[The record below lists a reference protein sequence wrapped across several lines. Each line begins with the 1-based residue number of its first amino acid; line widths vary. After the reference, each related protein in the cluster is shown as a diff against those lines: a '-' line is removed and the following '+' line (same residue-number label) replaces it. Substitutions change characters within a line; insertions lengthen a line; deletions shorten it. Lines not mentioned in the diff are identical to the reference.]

1 MHLPI
6 SIWVFVVLI
15 ALMILLFLLDRV
27 ALWMERRGWIYYR
40 SFEPGLSARG
50 AIRGIESF
58 VHPEIRYV
66 EEEKHQRAAEADD
79 ASPSDR

>member
-1 MHLPI
+1 MNLPLGGWI
-6 SIWVFVVLI
+6 VLI
-15 ALMILLFLLDRV
+15 IIALAILLFLLDRL

-40 SFEPGLSARG
+40 SFEPGLSARN

-66 EEEKHQRAAEADD
+66 EEEKTQRAAETDD
-79 ASPSDR
+79 ASPADR